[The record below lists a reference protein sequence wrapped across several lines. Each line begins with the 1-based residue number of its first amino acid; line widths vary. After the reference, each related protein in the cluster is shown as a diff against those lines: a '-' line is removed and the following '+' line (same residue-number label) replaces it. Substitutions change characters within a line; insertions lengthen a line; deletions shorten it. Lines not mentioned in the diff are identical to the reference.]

1 MPRLILKIALLITI
15 VLLTIQLATHSFGS
29 IRSVHPTLRGFT
41 EGCADHPQPC
51 WYGIIP
57 AVTTLESARSQLEHY
72 QYPLDC
78 VNLLE
83 AAGIV
88 TQINLRPC
96 DSLPTFV
103 LGDAIA
109 QLGAIDGTALI
120 PDDSGIVANVDT
132 VVFRNAYVTAN
143 LSYTTWRLH
152 RWQSLLALTLDAEP
166 ITKIDFKWYGVVRTW
181 RLCQLE
187 PNHLV
192 CGFCSLKSSIEV
204 YDANNICQ

>member
-1 MPRLILKIALLITI
+1 MPRLILKTALFITV
-15 VLLTIQLATHSFGS
+15 VLLTIQFATQAFGS
-29 IRSVHPTLRGFT
+29 TRPVHPTLRGFT
-41 EGCADHPQPC
+41 EGCTDHPQPC

-57 AVTTLESARSQLEHY
+57 TVTTLDTAHSQLEHY

-78 VNLLE
+78 VNFLE
-83 AAGIV
+83 TAGIV

-96 DSLPTFV
+96 DSLPAFV

-109 QLGAIDGTALI
+109 QLGAIDGTALV

-132 VVFRNAYVTAN
+132 VVFRNAYVTSN

-152 RWQSLLALTLDAEP
+152 RWQSVLPLSLAAEP

-187 PNHLV
+187 PTHLV